1 MYTSRKNAIEKIA
14 KLETFNGNS
23 IYGRINPDGEWM
35 SNGRIYGDAAVLWHI
50 DSDARRIRYVV
61 YSYATPIAW
70 VRDNGEWVVP
80 AEKYSATTSR
90 HQSIVRMAVR

>member
-1 MYTSRKNAIEKIA
+1 MYTSRKNAIGKIA
-14 KLETFNGNS
+14 KMEAFDGNS
-23 IYGRINPDGEWM
+23 MCGRINPDGGYM
-35 SNGRIYGDAAVLWHI
+35 SNGRIYGDAAVLWRI
-50 DSDARRIRYVV
+50 DETAARIRYVV

>member
-1 MYTSRKNAIEKIA
+1 MYTSRNNAIGKIA
-14 KLETFNGNS
+14 KLETFDGNS
-23 IYGRINPDGEWM
+23 MCGRKNPDGGYM
-35 SNGRIYGDAAVLWHI
+35 SNGRIYGDAAVLWRI
-50 DSDARRIRYVV
+50 DETAARIRYVV

-90 HQSIVRMAVR
+90 HQSIVRLAVR

>member
-1 MYTSRKNAIEKIA
+1 
-14 KLETFNGNS
+14 
-23 IYGRINPDGEWM
+23 
-35 SNGRIYGDAAVLWHI
+35 VLWRI
-50 DSDARRIRYVV
+50 DQDARRIRYVV

-70 VRDNGEWVVP
+70 VRENGEWVVP

>member
-1 MYTSRKNAIEKIA
+1 MYTSRKNAIGKIA
-14 KLETFNGNS
+14 KMEAFDGNS
-23 IYGRINPDGEWM
+23 MCGRKNLDGGYM
-35 SNGRIYGDAAVLWHI
+35 SNGRIYGDAAVLWRI
-50 DSDARRIRYVV
+50 DETAARIRYVV

>member
-14 KLETFNGNS
+14 KLQEFNGNS
-23 IYGRINPDGEWM
+23 MYGRINPDGGWM
-35 SNGRIYGDAAVLWHI
+35 SSGRIYGDAAVLWRI
-50 DSDARRIRYVV
+50 DETAARIRYVV

-80 AEKYSATTSR
+80 VEKYSATTSR